1 MSSGGKATIRR
12 VVLIAAFCA
21 AASLLLFWPDAAEAQ
36 CAMCRN
42 AVKAGGDQTQ
52 RTMRT
57 AMLILLV
64 PCVLIFCSIFAVFL
78 KYGKR
83 RDEDSENNPDG

>member
-1 MSSGGKATIRR
+1 MLNGEKATIRKVIL
-12 VVLIAAFCA
+12 VVALCA
-21 AASLLLFWPDAAEAQ
+21 AASLLLFWPDVAEAQ
-36 CAMCRN
+36 CAMCRT
-42 AVKAGGDQTQ
+42 AVQSAGEQTQ

-64 PCVLIFCSIFAVFL
+64 PTVLIFCSIFAVFL

-83 RDEDSENNPDG
+83 RDDDEGKD